1 MSEEYCGQDL
11 SQFGCSCGSEL
22 SAAYNGQQ
30 FTPEDFKFSSSSER
44 LSGVILKHAAG
55 LQPFMS
61 DPNISDRNTSD
72 SNAANAGATESA
84 PAESLP
90 TESTESFKDIFSEYE
105 QSHRRKAEPG
115 SQRREA
121 TVIALT
127 ADSIVLDIGFKT
139 EGVLPLTAFPADKPP
154 KPGDKLQVTIKG
166 RDPEGYYEL
175 TRGKVERPT
184 DWASLEK
191 AFAEK
196 STIIGTVTGLVK
208 GGLSVDIGVRAF
220 MPASRS
226 GTHDTAELEKLVEQ
240 EIRCR
245 IIKLDVDDEDV
256 VVDRRAI
263 AEDEERAGKER
274 RFSELKEGDVV
285 QGEVRSLTDYGAFVD
300 IGGADALLHV
310 GEIAWRRVAKPA
322 DVLSTGQ
329 QIEAVIIKIDS
340 DKHRV
345 AISIKQLQPHPWD
358 AVAGKYKPGERVH
371 GTVSRIAD
379 FGAFV
384 EIEPGIEGLIHI
396 SEMSWAK
403 RVRTPSDVVK
413 PGDTVEAVILGVNAA
428 ERRISLGL
436 KQALGDPW
444 AGADQ
449 KFAPGTVI
457 EGPVT
462 NLTKFGAFV
471 QLAEGV
477 EGMIHISEI
486 SAEKRINHP
495 QEVLRSGQVVKA
507 QVLALDTEKRLI
519 RLSMKQLVST
529 GLDEYL
535 AEHKEGDVVTGRFIE
550 VSEGRVRVELGEGV
564 QAICRMPVENSAKEK
579 STVPSPSSS
588 SSAKPDLSS
597 LGSML
602 QARWKRG
609 APTAEAKP
617 EAMRAGQ
624 VREFRIAKLDPA
636 AKKIELEM
644 S

>member
-1 MSEEYCGQDL
+1 MTNPKTSNPNMSNP
-11 SQFGCSCGSEL
+11 
-22 SAAYNGQQ
+22 AAPG
-30 FTPEDFKFSSSSER
+30 
-44 LSGVILKHAAG
+44 
-55 LQPFMS
+55 
-61 DPNISDRNTSD
+61 
-72 SNAANAGATESA
+72 SA
-84 PAESLP
+84 PASESA
-90 TESTESFKDIFSEYE
+90 ESFPTESFKDIFSEYE
-105 QSHRRKAEPG
+105 QSHSRKREPG
-115 SQRREA
+115 AQGREG
-121 TVIALT
+121 TVIAVT

-139 EGVLPLTAFPADKPP
+139 EGVLPLTAFPADTPP
-154 KPGDKLQVTIKG
+154 KPGDKVQVTIKG

-191 AFAEK
+191 AFVEK
-196 STIIGTVTGLVK
+196 STIMGTVTGVVK
-208 GGLSVDIGVRAF
+208 GGLSVDVGVRAF

-226 GTHDTAELEKLVEQ
+226 GTRDASEMEKLVEQ

-245 IIKLDVDDEDV
+245 IIKLDVEEEDV
-256 VVDRRAI
+256 VVDRRAL

-274 RFSELKEGDVV
+274 RYSELKEGDTVH
-285 QGEVRSLTDYGAFVD
+285 GEVRSLTDYGAFVD

-310 GEIAWRRVAKPA
+310 GEISWRRVNKPS

-340 DKHRV
+340 DKHRI
-345 AISIKQLQPHPWD
+345 AISMKQLQPHPWD
-358 AVAGKYKPGERVH
+358 AVAEKYKAGERVR
-371 GTVSRIAD
+371 GTVTRIAD

-403 RVRTPSDVVK
+403 RVKTPGDVVK
-413 PGDTVEAVILGVNAA
+413 PGETVEAVILGVNTA

-444 AGADQ
+444 AGAAQ
-449 KFAPGTVI
+449 KFPPGTAI

-462 NLTKFGAFV
+462 SLTKSGAFV

-477 EGMIHISEI
+477 EGMIHVSEI

-495 QEVLRSGQVVKA
+495 QEVLKAGQVVKA
-507 QVLALDTEKRLI
+507 QVLALDTERRLI
-519 RLSMKQLVST
+519 RLSMKQLIPT

-535 AEHKEGDVVTGRFIE
+535 AEHKEGDIVTGRMIE
-550 VSEGRVRVELGEGV
+550 VSEGCARVELGEGV
-564 QAICRMPVENSAKEK
+564 VATCQIPEERPAKEANEDK
-579 STVPSPSSS
+579 RAEPDSPP

-602 QARWKRG
+602 QARWKSG
-609 APTAEAKP
+609 APASGAKP
-617 EAMRAGQ
+617 EAARTGQ
-624 VREFRIAKLDPA
+624 IRKFRIAKLDPA
-636 AKKIELEM
+636 TKNIQLELE
-644 S
+644 

>member
-1 MSEEYCGQDL
+1 
-11 SQFGCSCGSEL
+11 
-22 SAAYNGQQ
+22 
-30 FTPEDFKFSSSSER
+30 
-44 LSGVILKHAAG
+44 
-55 LQPFMS
+55 MS
-61 DPNISDRNTSD
+61 DPNT
-72 SNAANAGATESA
+72 SNAGTPESTPANQ
-84 PAESLP
+84 PAESFP
-90 TESTESFKDIFSEYE
+90 AESFKDIFSEYE
-105 QSHRRKAEPG
+105 HSHSRKREPG
-115 SQRREA
+115 AQGREG
-121 TVIALT
+121 TVIAVT

-139 EGVLPLTAFPADKPP
+139 EGVLPLSAFPADKPA
-154 KPGDKLQVTIKG
+154 KPGDKVQVTIKG

-196 STIIGTVTGLVK
+196 STIIGTVTGVVK

-220 MPASRS
+220 MPGSRS
-226 GTHDTAELEKLVEQ
+226 GTRDASEMEKLVEQ

-245 IIKLDVDDEDV
+245 IIKLDVEDEDV

-263 AEDEERAGKER
+263 AEDEERASKER
-274 RFSELKEGDVV
+274 RFSEFKEGDTV

-310 GEIAWRRVAKPA
+310 GEISWRRVNKPS
-322 DVLSTGQ
+322 DVLSAGQ

-340 DKHRV
+340 DKHRI
-345 AISIKQLQPHPWD
+345 AISMKQLQPHPWD
-358 AVAGKYKPGERVH
+358 AIAEKYKAGERVQ
-371 GTVSRIAD
+371 GTVTRIAD

-403 RVRTPSDVVK
+403 RVRTAADVVK
-413 PGDTVEAVILGVNAA
+413 PGETVEAVILGVNAA

-444 AGADQ
+444 AGAAE

-471 QLAEGV
+471 QLTEGV
-477 EGMIHISEI
+477 EGMIHVSEI

-495 QEVLRSGQVVKA
+495 QEVLKAGQVVKA
-507 QVLALDTEKRLI
+507 QVLALDTEKRII
-519 RLSMKQLVST
+519 RLSMKQMVPT

-535 AEHKEGDVVTGRFIE
+535 AEHKEGDIVTGRMVD
-550 VSEGRVRVELGEGV
+550 VSVGRARVELGEGV
-564 QAICRMPVENSAKEK
+564 LATCRISEDRSEARSEESSEERSAQPAQEDKRAE
-579 STVPSPSSS
+579 PDSPSSS
-588 SSAKPDLSS
+588 KPDLSS

-602 QARWKRG
+602 QARWKSGG
-609 APTAEAKP
+609 AAGETKLEAL
-617 EAMRAGQ
+617 RAGQ
-624 VREFRIAKLDPA
+624 IRKFRIAKLDPA
-636 AKKIELEM
+636 TKKIELELE
-644 S
+644 

>member
-1 MSEEYCGQDL
+1 MSNPET
-11 SQFGCSCGSEL
+11 SNRSASEPD
-22 SAAYNGQQ
+22 A
-30 FTPEDFKFSSSSER
+30 
-44 LSGVILKHAAG
+44 
-55 LQPFMS
+55 S
-61 DPNISDRNTSD
+61 DPSAPESTP
-72 SNAANAGATESA
+72 ANA
-84 PAESLP
+84 PAELSP
-90 TESTESFKDIFSEYE
+90 GESSPAESFKDIFSEYE
-105 QSHRRKAEPG
+105 QSHSRRREPG
-115 SQRREA
+115 AQGREG
-121 TVIALT
+121 TVIAVT

-154 KPGDKLQVTIKG
+154 KPGDKVQVTIKG

-175 TRGKVERPT
+175 TRGKVEHPT

-196 STIIGTVTGLVK
+196 STIVGTVTGVVK

-226 GTHDTAELEKLVEQ
+226 GTHDAQELEKLVEQ

-245 IIKLDVDDEDV
+245 IIKLDVEEEDV

-274 RFSELKEGDVV
+274 RYSELKEGDTVE
-285 QGEVRSLTDYGAFVD
+285 GEVRSLTDYGAFVD

-310 GEIAWRRVAKPA
+310 GEISWHRVNKPS
-322 DVLSTGQ
+322 DVLSAGQ
-329 QIEAVIIKIDS
+329 RIEAKIIKIDS
-340 DKHRV
+340 EKHRV
-345 AISIKQLQPHPWD
+345 AISMKQLQPHPWD
-358 AVAGKYKPGERVH
+358 AVAEKYKAGERVR
-371 GTVSRIAD
+371 GTVTRLMD

-403 RVRTPSDVVK
+403 RVRTPADVVK
-413 PGDTVEAVILGVNAA
+413 PGETVEAVILGVNAA

-444 AGADQ
+444 AGAAQ
-449 KFAPGTVI
+449 KFAPGTAI

-471 QLAEGV
+471 QLTEGV
-477 EGMIHISEI
+477 EGMIHVSEI

-495 QEVLRSGQVVKA
+495 QEVLKAGQVVKA
-507 QVLALDTEKRLI
+507 QVLALDTEKRMI
-519 RLSMKQLVST
+519 RLSMKQLVPT

-535 AEHKEGDVVTGRFIE
+535 AEHKEGDVVTGRMID
-550 VSEGRVRVELGEGV
+550 VSEGRARVELGEGV
-564 QAICRMPVENSAKEK
+564 VATCRIPEERPAKEDK
-579 STVPSPSSS
+579 KAEPAPPSSS
-588 SSAKPDLSS
+588 SSSFKPDLSS

-602 QARWKRG
+602 QARWKSG
-609 APTAEAKP
+609 PAPGETNP
-617 EAMRAGQ
+617 EAARTGQ
-624 VREFRIAKLDPA
+624 IRKFLIAKLDPV
-636 AKKIELEM
+636 AKKIELELE
-644 S
+644 